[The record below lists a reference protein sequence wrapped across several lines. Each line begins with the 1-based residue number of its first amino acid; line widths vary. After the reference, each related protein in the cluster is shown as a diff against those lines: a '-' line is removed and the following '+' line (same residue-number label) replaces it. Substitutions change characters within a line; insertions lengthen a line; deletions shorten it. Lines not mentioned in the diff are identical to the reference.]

1 MFKKKFKDTNNRV
14 SGTEIWLR
22 EIDKS
27 LGSMRNDHYKM
38 MQQYDT
44 LKVIKMDMAKMDALT
59 AMVGELARRLDLA
72 GVADLPSTCVC
83 ETCGCNRVQ

>member
-1 MFKKKFKDTNNRV
+1 MFKRKFKDINNRIR
-14 SGTEIWLR
+14 STEIWLR
-22 EIDKS
+22 EIDMS
-27 LGSMRNDHYKM
+27 LSRINADHYKT

-44 LKVIKMDMAKMDALT
+44 LKVIKMDMAKMDVLT

-83 ETCGCNRVQ
+83 ETCGCKK